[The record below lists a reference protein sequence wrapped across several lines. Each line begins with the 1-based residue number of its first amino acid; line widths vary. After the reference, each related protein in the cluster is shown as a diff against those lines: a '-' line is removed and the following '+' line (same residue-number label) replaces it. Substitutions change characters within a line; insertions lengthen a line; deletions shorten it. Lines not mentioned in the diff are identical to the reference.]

1 MLPAVGVCLPG
12 NAAFSK
18 RFNTGVNHALER
30 GLSVFIWQQCELSS
44 KVRRE
49 IWTFFNMFCTKNC
62 DRGNIHTAGRLRAT
76 LAARLCGIR
85 ATSGASCSQIRC
97 PTTRPRLL
105 LLQKKIPQTEHW
117 LFAKITIKI
126 AITRFIPSCCNVID
140 LLTLVLLTPLF
151 TCKCDRAAVTPLKHH
166 LVLQRCYTAR
176 TMMQASQCSDPERK
190 RRMVATRT

>member
-1 MLPAVGVCLPG
+1 
-12 NAAFSK
+12 
-18 RFNTGVNHALER
+18 
-30 GLSVFIWQQCELSS
+30 
-44 KVRRE
+44 
-49 IWTFFNMFCTKNC
+49 MFCTKNC

-97 PTTRPRLL
+97 PTTRTRLL

-151 TCKCDRAAVTPLKHH
+151 TCKCDRAAVTPLKHQ
-166 LVLQRCYTAR
+166 LVLQRCYTGVLFEWNHS
-176 TMMQASQCSDPERK
+176 QDYDASQPVFRSGTEAQNGGHSDIGGGG
-190 RRMVATRT
+190 